1 MKSIDRFGVTEEQL
15 RSLVAEGLR
24 DGGDWCDL
32 YFEDTAYHDLLLR
45 DGVVGSGGYHVDFG
59 CGIRVL
65 KGEKTGYAYA
75 ETTDFPS
82 LKSAAR
88 AAGSIASTKGVP
100 PPVTPGGL
108 KPLSNFADGKVPG
121 PAGPLMRTSLRS
133 NCLEAA
139 SAIAGGVETAT
150 ASENRS
156 HPRLRKRE
164 GPASEGSGRGPASP
178 DVFGGWLPRNE
189 AEAIACYYPELA
201 PWEEAEIAGFVP
213 FLQRI
218 EAGIRARDSRVL
230 KVVAILSY
238 SVSDVMMFNS
248 LGELTS
254 DHRPLGSLSVQ
265 VIFQQGGRTENNTVS
280 RSLRMGAE
288 FISEEVLEDLVSR
301 AVAGMDARFEARR
314 PKGGQMSVV
323 MGAGASGILLHEAMG
338 HAFEADFNRKG
349 QSIFTDKMG
358 QRICRPGINILDDG
372 TLPRSRGACNFDDEG
387 VPGQKT
393 YMVTD
398 GVLTSYLHDRI
409 SAGYYGVAPTGN
421 GRRESFRYNP
431 IPRMRATYM
440 ESGPDGTKEDLIASV
455 RKGIYVDQF
464 ANGQV
469 KIGEGDFT
477 FFVKSGFLIEKG
489 RLTMPVKDINIIG
502 NGPQAL
508 ADIVAVA
515 GDLKVDEGTWTC
527 GKEQSVAVSCGIPSV
542 LIRNLTVG
550 GE

>member
-1 MKSIDRFGVTEEQL
+1 MKSFERFGVTEEQL
-15 RSLVAEGLR
+15 RALVAEGLR

-32 YFEDTAYHDLLLR
+32 YFEDTSYHDLLLR

-75 ETTDFPS
+75 ETTDFAS

-88 AAGSIASTKGVP
+88 AAASIAESQ
-100 PPVTPGGL
+100 
-108 KPLSNFADGKVPG
+108 
-121 PAGPLMRTSLRS
+121 R
-133 NCLEAA
+133 
-139 SAIAGGVETAT
+139 AT
-150 ASENRS
+150 ASENVLLRRTPPTDCVGGPLPLTK
-156 HPRLRKRE
+156 PRV
-164 GPASEGSGRGPASP
+164 AT
-178 DVFGGWLPRNE
+178 VFGGSSRCS
-189 AEAIACYYPELA
+189 AKQKIYYPEWTS
-201 PWEEAEIAGFVP
+201 WENAEVAGFVP

-230 KVVAILSY
+230 KVVAVLSY
-238 SVSDVMMFNS
+238 SVSDVLMYNS
-248 LGELTS
+248 LGEATQ
-254 DHRPLGSLSVQ
+254 DHRPLGSISVQ
-265 VIFQQGGRTENNTVS
+265 VIFQQGKRTESNTVS
-280 RSLRMGAE
+280 RSLRQGAE
-288 FISEEVLEDLVSR
+288 MISDAVLEDLVSR
-301 AVAGMDARFEARR
+301 AVDGMDARFEAKR
-314 PKGGQMSVV
+314 PKGGRMPVV

-349 QSIFTDKMG
+349 QSIFSGRMG
-358 QRICRPGINILDDG
+358 QRICRPGINILDDA
-372 TLPRSRGACNFDDEG
+372 TVPASRGACNYDDEG

-409 SAGYYGVAPTGN
+409 SASYYGVAPTGN

-431 IPRMRATYM
+431 IPRMRTTYM
-440 ESGPDGTKEDLIASV
+440 ESGSDGTREDLIASV
-455 RKGIYVDQF
+455 KKGIYVDQF

-477 FFVKSGFLIEKG
+477 FFVKSGFLIENG
-489 RLTMPVKDINIIG
+489 RLTMPVKDINVIG

-508 ADIVAVA
+508 ADIEGVA
-515 GDLKVDEGTWTC
+515 GDLKIDEGTWTC

-542 LIRNLTVG
+542 LISHLTVG
-550 GE
+550 GD

>member
-1 MKSIDRFGVTEEQL
+1 MSSFERFGLTQEQL

-24 DGGDWCDL
+24 AGGDWCDL

-45 DGVVGSGGYHVDFG
+45 DGVVGSGGYHVDYG

-75 ETTDFPS
+75 ETTDFAS
-82 LKSAAR
+82 LLSAAR
-88 AAGSIASTKGVP
+88 AAGAIATATSSLHGSQP
-100 PPVTPGGL
+100 P
-108 KPLSNFADGKVPG
+108 AA
-121 PAGPLMRTSLRS
+121 PAGACRPRQGKGGTTTV
-133 NCLEAA
+133 
-139 SAIAGGVETAT
+139 AG
-150 ASENRS
+150 SS
-156 HPRLRKRE
+156 
-164 GPASEGSGRGPASP
+164 PACGMP
-178 DVFGGWLPRNE
+178 DL
-189 AEAIACYYPELA
+189 YPERIA
-201 PWEEAEIAGFVP
+201 WEEAETSRFVP

-238 SVSDVMMFNS
+238 SVSDICMFNS
-248 LGELTS
+248 LGEFTS
-254 DHRPLGSLSVQ
+254 DHRPIGSVSVQ
-265 VIFQQGGRTENNTVS
+265 VIFRQGDRTENNTVS

-288 FISEEVLEDLVSR
+288 MINDEVLEDLVSR
-301 AVAGMDARFEARR
+301 AVTGMDARFEARR

-323 MGAGASGILLHEAMG
+323 MGAGASGILLHVAMG

-349 QSIFTDKMG
+349 QSIFSDKMG
-358 QRICRPGINILDDG
+358 RRICRQGINILDDG
-372 TLPRSRGACNFDDEG
+372 TLPSSRGACNFDDEG

-409 SAGYYGVAPTGN
+409 SASYYGVAPTGN

-440 ESGPDGTKEDLIASV
+440 ESGPDGTKEDLIGAV

-477 FFVKSGFLIEKG
+477 FFVKSGFLIENG

>member
-1 MKSIDRFGVTEEQL
+1 MRSIDRFGVTEEQL
-15 RSLVAEGLR
+15 RALVAEGLR

-45 DGVVGSGGYHVDFG
+45 DGVVGSGGYHVDYG

-75 ETTDFPS
+75 ESTDFPS
-82 LKSAAR
+82 LLQAAKAAGAIASAAGNR
-88 AAGSIASTKGVP
+88 VPQAGLLPRGESKDSDLFAKSQKSPISFDPTTVVVP
-100 PPVTPGGL
+100 PLPSRGRQV
-108 KPLSNFADGKVPG
+108 
-121 PAGPLMRTSLRS
+121 PAGAAP
-133 NCLEAA
+133 CLH
-139 SAIAGGVETAT
+139 GTT
-150 ASENRS
+150 
-156 HPRLRKRE
+156 
-164 GPASEGSGRGPASP
+164 
-178 DVFGGWLPRNE
+178 DF
-189 AEAIACYYPELA
+189 YPELA
-201 PWEEAEIAGFVP
+201 PWEEAEVAEFVP

-218 EAGIRARDSRVL
+218 EAGVRARDSRVL

-248 LGELTS
+248 LGELTQ

-288 FISEEVLEDLVSR
+288 FISDEVLEDLVSR

-372 TLPRSRGACNFDDEG
+372 TLPRSRGACNYDDEG

-440 ESGPDGTKEDLIASV
+440 ESGPDGTKEDLIAAV
-455 RKGIYVDQF
+455 AKGIYVDQF